1 MAPNWISWFY
11 NPNYGVGYILVSNL
25 IGTGIVF
32 LTLLP
37 EIIRIKW
44 NFKAELLKRMLHYSL
59 PLLVLGIAGI
69 MNQTIDKILYPML
82 IPNPE
87 LAMEQLGIYGANY
100 KIAIVMVM
108 FMQAFRY
115 AYEPFIFS
123 QHKDKNNP
131 KVYAEVMTYFI
142 IFGLLIFL
150 GVMFYLDILRYF
162 IDPNY
167 FSGLKIVPIVMLA
180 ELFFGICFNLS
191 LWYKLTDRTRWGA
204 YLSII
209 GLVVTLIINVIFVP
223 YLYHHTEIPP
233 YMACAWAAFICYFTM
248 MAVSWALGQHYYP
261 IQYDL
266 KKIGRYFLLALGL
279 YLLSQ
284 CITIDN
290 IYGRLGFRT
299 FLLSIYL
306 LYLIRTDLPLREI
319 LASRRLH
326 KK

>member
-1 MAPNWISWFY
+1 
-11 NPNYGVGYILVSNL
+11 
-25 IGTGIVF
+25 
-32 LTLLP
+32 
-37 EIIRIKW
+37 
-44 NFKAELLKRMLHYSL
+44 L

-115 AYEPFIFS
+115 AYEPFIFA